1 MIERMEVEP
10 VVIAEDYGCSIV
22 GYAPRVFKLA
32 HGDIFTI
39 NRIAVEQTFGV
50 SIRRIKLG
58 KIMNEHFICM
68 GKTKRKHWWQF
79 WKPKYIFAKFMYVDK
94 EK

>member
-1 MIERMEVEP
+1 MIERMEVES
-10 VVIAEDYGCSIV
+10 VVISEDCGCNVYI
-22 GYAPRVFKLA
+22 YTPRLFKLS
-32 HGDIFTI
+32 HGDIFSV
-39 NRIAVEQTFGV
+39 NHIAVKQTFGM

-79 WKPKYIFAKFMYVDK
+79 WKPKYVFAKFMYVDK